1 MRINEYSFE
10 FYIFNIR
17 KKKIY
22 LCYICGVAEY
32 KLIRYLK
39 NLNKIKLLCSKLF

>member
-1 MRINEYSFE
+1 MRINQYSLE
-10 FYIFNIR
+10 FFIFNIR
-17 KKKIY
+17 KKKI
-22 LCYICGVAEY
+22 LSMHICGGAEY